1 MREVILTI
9 TYLNGKKV
17 EEKCSR
23 EDKLSL
29 KDIIKSLKESYKDNR
44 FSHVDLIHPI
54 KQKIK

>member
-17 EEKCSR
+17 EEKCSC

-29 KDIIKSLKESYKDNR
+29 KDIIKSLKEFYKDNR

-54 KQKIK
+54 KQKK